1 MYVQQPGTLLPL
13 PHGTP
18 LAFVLVNLNFSMA
31 RKGQAPTPS
40 ALHRKHEG
48 AGTKAFKGIHDRTQ
62 ENEEGSDECIESPW
76 REEKERSSTS
86 STDFIDTTFPAP
98 SSASTEISLYH
109 LVVVVSDC
117 LLQSSQLQA
126 HMQSSNLR
134 WVKERISIV
143 TINYALCIGIFLVAI
158 YCTIIDQL
166 HLWDPDDCLQ
176 FSEYR
181 WGLRF
186 VKSQKRGWEMR

>member
-1 MYVQQPGTLLPL
+1 MATQSTPKIFYGQEGPGSNSICPSQGGSCLFED
-13 PHGTP
+13 
-18 LAFVLVNLNFSMA
+18 FVL
-31 RKGQAPTPS
+31 K
-40 ALHRKHEG
+40 KHEG

-109 LVVVVSDC
+109 LVMVVSDC